1 MKLLLLVD
9 AYFYVTLVRN
19 MLKCAVGMAAIQ
31 RLKDVLD
38 ILTGDEVTKG
48 PAKHTMTQSV
58 IAVSAT
64 LLGAIVG

>member
-1 MKLLLLVD
+1 
-9 AYFYVTLVRN
+9 

-38 ILTGDEVTKG
+38 ILTADEVTKG